1 MKIKSDKWQVTSD
14 KSRRPVRGGAFTAR
28 HSSPV
33 TRHSEK
39 GIALIITLI
48 LLAVTL
54 VMALAFLA
62 ISRRESSSVTTAG
75 ETATARLAA
84 DAALANAEAQAMADI
99 LSTTNPYDFGLL
111 VSTNYINPLGFQN
124 GIVNPTNVNY
134 YDSAGNYLPALANNS
149 EFLQAL
155 ANLYY
160 SPRPPVFIQT
170 NANPKDQLDF
180 RFYLDLN
187 RNGRFDS
194 NGIVADVD
202 NTGTTNG
209 NFSFETGDPE
219 WIGVLEHPDQPYG
232 PNNPFIARYAFF
244 ALPVGNALD
253 LNYIHNQ
260 ALIPTLRY
268 SGNPISTEA
277 DAYLRNQGVGSWEI
291 NLAAFLA
298 DLNTN
303 EWDNNTG
310 PYLYNPPPSGTGSSG
325 LAVEDARALL
335 AYRYNNNYNTLARV
349 QTLFGNT
356 GATAFRNDGID
367 GYSDGPLQT
376 TFDTNEDFIFN
387 PDRDNPVLPWA
398 GADNTN
404 HFFTPSDLFDP
415 AKSSGGTTGGFTNR
429 LLNAGARTDTYDRYT
444 YYRLLS
450 QLGTDS
456 SPESG
461 RMNLNYDNLDGYGN
475 VIPGAETNF
484 IPWTNSVKFFTSA
497 ADRMLLEYTANWINQ
512 NYGSFTNT
520 FGVSTTNAFGVG
532 NIPVY
537 VNGQFVYT
545 PAVNRILQLA
555 ANIYDATKS
564 NRTNGSPDYPDVFR
578 PLFGKDLAGDVFISG
593 YTNLNNGGVPNTVS
607 GPNDPVLQAN
617 FDFDVETISALSGTT
632 VAPDINIYG
641 VPWIIGAKKGF
652 PNFNEI
658 SMENSL
664 AVTRR
669 LQLTRT
675 TNGTPG
681 STPVITGTNQMYTM
695 SLSSSI
701 GVELWNSYSSN
712 YPGTI
717 LIGMNENAST
727 MITNDDQG
735 LHEWILQ
742 PFSTNVLYSKNPWPG
757 TAPGYA
763 GNPNSTSFFPITFT
777 GPTLTNSVYRS
788 SHYAGGAA
796 LVPTNSLA
804 SPVLWESTS
813 TDGNGFHFPQFGVLL
828 TNRLQV
834 FMLAQDSSGYHVID
848 YVHFEG
854 PDSTFNV
861 NGTLADNDALNNY
874 VGVWDTNYPTGSAPP
889 TGATYGILNQ
899 ITISK
904 TGANPPTEDGQW
916 QSDPEAVP
924 LGGTIAAQAAYFQ
937 AFFLP
942 GNRTT
947 TPVPATN
954 LQLIVQAPYSPTR
967 YISQYTTWQVNDPL
981 VHYLASDI
989 AAPPLN
995 NSSTPQPGLHAY
1007 NFPITNGLTSLNLGQ
1022 LNDRY
1027 MPWGGN
1033 SKLAAVGSALQF
1045 DPNAYNLT
1053 ERDPLA
1059 YSSDNWDF
1067 PTNKMPTTGWLGRV
1081 HRGTPWQTVY
1091 LKSSPIDTA
1100 TWAQWT
1106 GDTQTS
1112 FNQYFDAANSAP
1124 AQDRLLFDLFTTAF
1138 NDNATRGQLSVNVA
1152 ANDRDPAAGLA
1163 AWSALFSGVVVPP
1176 SGPTNAYSVI
1186 QPAGIY
1192 DATLPLTNQP
1202 PLLQIVAGIN
1212 QTRTNTVLFPRQ
1224 TFAHVGDILAVPQLT
1239 EQSPFLNL
1247 VNTNYNGDERYEWL
1261 PQQVMSLLRV
1271 GTPRYVIY
1279 SYGQTLKPAPNGTY
1293 LGGGS
1298 YFGMVTNYQIV
1309 AETATRAVVRID
1321 STVTNI
1327 LGTLS
1332 VTNNRAVIERYNI
1345 LPPD

>member
-1 MKIKSDKWQVTSD
+1 MKLPYTIYGSRFTIWKKSS
-14 KSRRPVRGGAFTAR
+14 KSAVVCHRACDASRQPSIVN
-28 HSSPV
+28 HKSQN
-33 TRHSEK
+33 

-84 DAALANAEAQAMADI
+84 DAALANAEAEAMAGI

-111 VSTNYINPLGFQN
+111 VSTNYINPAGFN
-124 GIVNPTNVNY
+124 PAAGANPTNVNY
-134 YDSAGNYLPALANNS
+134 DYLASGGALNQAQQ
-149 EFLQAL
+149 LQ
-155 ANLYY
+155 NLENLFY

-170 NANPKDQLDF
+170 NANPKDPLDS

-187 RNGRFDS
+187 RNGHFDP

-202 NTGTTNG
+202 NTGATNG

-244 ALPVGNALD
+244 ALPVGNTLD

-268 SGNPISTEA
+268 SGNPIRTEA
-277 DAYLRNQGVGSWEI
+277 DAYFRNQGVGSWEI

-303 EWDNNTG
+303 EWDNNTA

-335 AYRYNNNYNTLARV
+335 ASRYNDNYNTLAWV
-349 QTLFGNT
+349 QTLFGST

-376 TFDTNEDFIFN
+376 TFDTNEDFVFSSAKDI
-387 PDRDNPVLPWA
+387 PTLPWA

-415 AKSSGGTTGGFTNR
+415 TKSSGGTTGGFTNR
-429 LLNAGARTDTYDRYT
+429 LLNAGAQTDTYDRYT

-497 ADRMLLEYTANWINQ
+497 ADRMLREYTANWINQ

-537 VNGQFVYT
+537 VNGQFVYS
-545 PAVNRILQLA
+545 PAINRILQLA
-555 ANIYDATKS
+555 ANIYDATES
-564 NRTNGSPDYPDVFR
+564 NRKNGSPDYPDVFR
-578 PLFGKDLAGDVFISG
+578 PLFGKDLAGDVFIAG
-593 YTNLNNGGVPNTVS
+593 YTNLNNNGVPNTVS
-607 GPNDPVLQAN
+607 GPGDLQLSRP
-617 FDFDVETISALSGTT
+617 FDVETISAISGTS
-632 VAPDINIYG
+632 VASDINIYG

-658 SMENSL
+658 SAENSL

-675 TNGTPG
+675 TNS

-695 SLSSSI
+695 SLNSSI
-701 GVELWNSYSSN
+701 GVELWNSYASN

-717 LIGMNENAST
+717 QIAVNENAST

-735 LHEWILQ
+735 LHKWTLQ
-742 PFSTNVLYSKNPWPG
+742 PFSTNALYSINPWPG
-757 TAPGYA
+757 SGV
-763 GNPNSTSFFPITFT
+763 GWRSSGSPNAASFIPIFFT
-777 GPTLTNSVYRS
+777 GPTLTNSVYYS
-788 SHYAGGAA
+788 SHYTGGAN
-796 LVPTNSLA
+796 LLSTNSLP
-804 SPVLWESTS
+804 SPVSWESTS
-813 TDGNGFHFPQFGVLL
+813 TDGNGFYFPQFGVLL

-854 PDSTFNV
+854 PDSAFNLNAALQLQYDGADA
-861 NGTLADNDALNNY
+861 NGP
-874 VGVWDTNYPTGSAPP
+874 GVWNTNYPSGSAPLP
-889 TGATYGILNQ
+889 GVTYGILHQ
-899 ITISK
+899 ISISK
-904 TGANPPTEDGQW
+904 NGANSVPVEDGQW
-916 QSDPEAVP
+916 QPDPEAVP
-924 LGGTIAAQAAYFQ
+924 LGGTIAQQAAYFY
-937 AFFLP
+937 AFFQP
-942 GNRTT
+942 GNHYGN
-947 TPVPATN
+947 VTN
-954 LQLIVQAPYSPTR
+954 LQTTIQAPYSPTR
-967 YISQYTTWQVNDPL
+967 YISQYATWQANDPL

-989 AAPPLN
+989 DELPLN
-995 NSSTPQPGLHAY
+995 NSTTPQPGLHAY
-1007 NFPITNGLTSLNLGQ
+1007 SFPVTNALPNLGQ

-1033 SKLAAVGSALQF
+1033 SKQAAEGQTQQF
-1045 DPNAYNLT
+1045 DPNAYNSA

-1059 YSSDNWDF
+1059 SSSDNWDF
-1067 PTNKMPTTGWLGRV
+1067 PTNKLPTTGWLGRV

-1091 LKSSPIDTA
+1091 LKSSPIDAA
-1100 TWAQWT
+1100 TWATWT

-1176 SGPTNAYSVI
+1176 SGPTNTYSVI

-1192 DATLPLTNQP
+1192 SATNPP
-1202 PLLQIVAGIN
+1202 PLVQIVAGIN
-1212 QTRTNTVLFPRQ
+1212 QTRTNTALFPRQ
-1224 TFAHVGDILAVPQLT
+1224 SFAHAGDILAVPQLT

-1293 LGGGS
+1293 LGAGS